1 MLVQDDCVCNISC
14 WWGRGPTAQ
23 TDKLIQRDL
32 KSIALLHSFGKHAI
46 FDGKRGTL
54 LSDAEILD
62 DQGKHFAFPAAHD
75 ERFILLLAIHR
86 GLPLL

>member
-1 MLVQDDCVCNISC
+1 VQDDCVCSISR
-14 WWGRGPTAQ
+14 WWGRGLTAQ
-23 TDKLIQRDL
+23 TDKLTQRDL
-32 KSIALLHSFGKHAI
+32 KSIALLHSFGEHAI

-62 DQGKHFAFPAAHD
+62 DQGKHFAFPAAHN